1 MQIKEILKIALE
13 KLPDSSTPNLDAR
26 ILLAHCAGISQEQ
39 LLLQYND
46 HLDEKIISRFFEL
59 IKRRSEHEPIA
70 YLVGKQEFY
79 GLEFEVNNNVL
90 IPRPDTELL
99 VETVISDYHS
109 LSANNFF
116 DILDLGTGSGAIAIA
131 LAKNLPKARIIA
143 TDISFDSLEI
153 AKKNANKHK
162 VESQIQF
169 FQGNWFSAIKD
180 IDQKFDYIVS
190 NPPYIAEDERNFMT
204 PSALY
209 EPQTS
214 LFAEDNGLSAY
225 IEIIDMA
232 SNYLKQGSKLIFE
245 LGFLQS
251 AQVSTLLVQARYH
264 SIKIIK
270 DLSGHNRVIV
280 AYK

>member
-13 KLPDSSTPNLDAR
+13 KLYNSSTPNLDAR
-26 ILLAHCAGISQEQ
+26 ILLAHCACISQEQ

-46 HLDEKIISRFFEL
+46 HLDEKIISSFFEL
-59 IKRRSEHEPIA
+59 INRRSKHEPIA

-109 LSANNFF
+109 LSANNFV

-131 LAKNLPKARIIA
+131 LAKNLPKTRIIA
-143 TDISFDSLEI
+143 TDISLNALEI
-153 AKKNANKHK
+153 AKRNSNKHN

-169 FQGNWFSAIKD
+169 LRGNWLRAMKN

-190 NPPYIAEDERNFMT
+190 NPPYIAENEKNFMT
-204 PSALY
+204 PSTLY
-209 EPQTS
+209 EPKIS
-214 LFAEDNGLSAY
+214 LYAEKNGLSAY

-245 LGFLQS
+245 VGFLQS
-251 AQVSTLLVQARYH
+251 TQVSTLLMQAGYN
-264 SIKIIK
+264 SIKMIK
-270 DLSGHNRVIV
+270 DLSGHNRNII
-280 AYK
+280 ACK